1 MSTYRVIKFGS
12 EALRKKAK
20 AVGKVNDEIR
30 ALAKDMLAS
39 MYAENGLGL
48 AAEQIGRD
56 EAMCV
61 IDVPADDACGLT
73 MPLVLIDPEIVET
86 SGEQVGQ
93 EGCLSFPGVYVNV
106 TRFEHVTVAY
116 TDTHGSR
123 QKIQAAGLLSRAVQ
137 HEMDHLNGVLLVDH
151 MSAVQKV
158 ANAGKLKRLKRES
171 KLA

>member
-1 MSTYRVIKFGS
+1 
-12 EALRKKAK
+12 
-20 AVGKVNDEIR
+20 
-30 ALAKDMLAS
+30 
-39 MYAENGLGL
+39 
-48 AAEQIGRD
+48 
-56 EAMCV
+56 
-61 IDVPADDACGLT
+61 

>member
-1 MSTYRVIKFGS
+1 MPTYRVVKFGS
-12 EALRKKAK
+12 EVLRQKAK

-30 ALAKDMLAS
+30 TLAKDMLAS

-56 EAMCV
+56 EAICV
-61 IDVPADDACGLT
+61 IDVPPDDACGLT
-73 MPLVLIDPEIVET
+73 MPLVLIDPEIVKS

-93 EGCLSFPGVYVNV
+93 EGCLSFPGIYVNV
-106 TRFEHVTVAY
+106 ARAELVTVAY
-116 TDTHGSR
+116 TDKQGER
-123 QKIQAAGLLSRAVQ
+123 QEIQVAGLLSRAVQ

-158 ANAGKLKRLKRES
+158 ANAGKLKRLKKES
-171 KLA
+171 KRA